1 MKKIHL
7 ASALLLLS
15 AGMAALF
22 AQSQHAQPCAQTS
35 GQIVQ
40 GKAVL
45 RSTSG
50 DVQVSYDWERTW
62 QDAVPNMELHRNA
75 VVRTAYGAS
84 ARISSVNAE
93 IELKEAS
100 RLTFEVLPVQAGDKT
115 TVYLETD
122 IENYEGSGALH
133 IDMISRPGLRNYFVV
148 ATPGGMTTI
157 YDSSSSWD
165 IDVYSVYVQKGYA
178 EFASTGSRSAA
189 LIGPGQRG
197 YVTFYGDTAVL
208 K

>member
-7 ASALLLLS
+7 ATALLLLS

-22 AQSQHAQPCAQTS
+22 AQSQHAQPRTQTS

-62 QDAVPNMELHRNA
+62 QDAVPNMELPRNA

-84 ARISSVNAE
+84 ARISSMNAE
-93 IELKEAS
+93 IELKQGS
-100 RLTFEVLPVQAGDKT
+100 RLTLEVLPVKLGEKT
-115 TVYLETD
+115 TVYLESE
-122 IENYEGSGALH
+122 IENYDAAGALH
-133 IDMISRPGLRNYFVV
+133 INMTPRQGLRNHFVV
-148 ATPGGMTTI
+148 ATPGGTTTI
-157 YDSSSSWD
+157 YDSSSSCD
-165 IDVYSVYVQKGYA
+165 IDVYSVRVQKGYA
-178 EFASTGSRSAA
+178 EFTSTGSRGTAF
-189 LIGPGQRG
+189 IGPGQCG
-197 YVTFYGDTAVL
+197 YVNANGDTAVFR
-208 K
+208 